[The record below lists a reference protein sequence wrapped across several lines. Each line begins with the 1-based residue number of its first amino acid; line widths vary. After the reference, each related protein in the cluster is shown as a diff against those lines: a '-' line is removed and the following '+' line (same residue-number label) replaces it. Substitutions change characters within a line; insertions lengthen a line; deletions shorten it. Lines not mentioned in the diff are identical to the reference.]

1 MLPSRFL
8 SLLACLALT
17 GVASALPPT
26 LTTIDVI
33 DGANEDQN
41 TTISYATLAAA
52 ANEADPEGDTIEFSF
67 ESLIAGEL
75 RKNGGPVPPNGT
87 LGTGESWVWTP
98 PDDANG
104 VINALSEQ
112 QTTAAELTLRREDR
126 RLELLIHFKP
136 NQSEIPENCMAKL
149 DALNRAT
156 KTGRSGPILIR
167 SSTQTEGSSELDL
180 ALASQ
185 RLDALQYYFRDNR
198 LARKAFVLELHPE
211 ASSPLFG
218 DAMSLPNV
226 VEIYSS
232 PTN

>member
-1 MLPSRFL
+1 MTLIPLLRLLPMAVFSAFAMPVHAIDSIVDKL
-8 SLLACLALT
+8 SN
-17 GVASALPPT
+17 PT
-26 LTTIDVI
+26 LHCGYQPTFD
-33 DGANEDQN
+33 
-41 TTISYATLAAA
+41 L
-52 ANEADPEGDTIEFSF
+52 F
-67 ESLIAGEL
+67 
-75 RKNGGPVPPNGT
+75 
-87 LGTGESWVWTP
+87 
-98 PDDANG
+98 NG